1 MASPSLP
8 APWRPWP
15 QEALTA
21 ALASDSL
28 DFHYLVPCLISSPP
42 LIKDQHFPH
51 SILLPDILEKCFSTS
66 FDVFYKL
73 HLISCLGISDLK

>member
-51 SILLPDILEKCFSTS
+51 SVLFSFIFQMSQSSSLDMLP
-66 FDVFYKL
+66 
-73 HLISCLGISDLK
+73 LIYYLN